1 MQPTLSRW
9 VPFKALPLLVLLLL
23 LTPSGAFA
31 LTVGE
36 VARDL
41 ACPCVCPLVLED
53 CNMTCGLDWKNEIG
67 ELVAAGKTKQEI
79 MDYFIATYGEEARLT
94 TIQRIE
100 GKIYQYTRGF
110 SDGEWAVLWIGAGI
124 WVLLLFAGFYFAIKR
139 LFFRAKSAEGE
150 RADRDSPGSVGA
162 ES

>member
-1 MQPTLSRW
+1 MPLKFS
-9 VPFKALPLLVLLLL
+9 FKALPLVVLLLL
-23 LTPSGAFA
+23 LAPSGAFA

-53 CNMTCGLDWKNEIG
+53 CNMTCGLDWKTEIG
-67 ELVAAGKTKQEI
+67 ELVAAGKSKQEI

-94 TIQRIE
+94 TMQRIE

-110 SDGEWAVLWIGAGI
+110 SDGEWALLWIGTGI
-124 WVLLLFAGFYFAIKR
+124 WVLLFFAGFYFAIKR
-139 LFFRAKSAEGE
+139 LFFRANSAEGE
-150 RADRDSPGSVGA
+150 SADQDRPDGVGA
-162 ES
+162 SD